1 MSDLTKSQTSILN
14 KIKTRTQSDGRL
26 YIDDLSL
33 NLANLIKSH
42 ESDLNDYTVCI
53 ITDSL
58 THSHGASLRNSGNGK
73 ILFLFADGR
82 AADSYFTSCA
92 DRITF
97 PRATFEKAEKVFFI
111 D

>member
-1 MSDLTKSQTSILN
+1 MKDLTKSQTSILN
-14 KIKTRTQSDGRL
+14 KIKTKTQFDGRL
-26 YIDDLSL
+26 YIDDLSI
-33 NLANLIKSH
+33 NLAELIKSN
-42 ESDLNDYTVCI
+42 ESNLNGYTVCI
-53 ITDSL
+53 ITDSI

-97 PRATFEKAEKVFFI
+97 PNATLDKAEKSFF
-111 D
+111 